1 MNPMMMEWE
10 KEEEKEGMMMFPKKE
25 GTMSNPTNSG

>member
-10 KEEEKEGMMMFPKKE
+10 KRERRNDDVPKKE